1 MFRQIPLV
9 HFCTIRPR
17 HTSFGLAQPSRAAPT
32 SFWCQRTRNEQG
44 YHQAYFNE
52 RRNYHK
58 KCRKFE
64 KSYWNQ
70 QKQELSNFRSRDP
83 KEFWKKLNL
92 KPKSKSYQFT
102 KSDLFDYYEKLA
114 SSQVDNDQYA
124 EFDYQQNVEIEELE
138 QTTDQILNAQF
149 TFDEIKTMINKL
161 KSGKAA
167 GIDKIIAELLKNL
180 DDDTVIILVNI
191 FNKIFDSGEFP
202 EEWAL
207 GIIVIL
213 FKGGERDYL
222 NNYRGITLLSVVGKL
237 LVGIL
242 NERLTKF
249 DDSIKLLHENQAG
262 FRKGY
267 STTDHYL
274 LYSPLLTIH

>member
-1 MFRQIPLV
+1 M
-9 HFCTIRPR
+9 
-17 HTSFGLAQPSRAAPT
+17 
-32 SFWCQRTRNEQG
+32 
-44 YHQAYFNE
+44 
-52 RRNYHK
+52 
-58 KCRKFE
+58 
-64 KSYWNQ
+64 
-70 QKQELSNFRSRDP
+70 
-83 KEFWKKLNL
+83 

-124 EFDYQQNVEIEELE
+124 EFDYQQKVEIKELE
-138 QTTDQILNAQF
+138 QTTDQTLNTRF

-191 FNKIFDSGEFP
+191 FNKIVDSGEFS

-213 FKGGERDYL
+213 FKGGERDDL
-222 NNYRGITLLSVVGKL
+222 NNYRGITSSIGHGGASTVFYMM
-237 LVGIL
+237 
-242 NERLTKF
+242 EQF
-249 DDSIKLLHENQAG
+249 DSMGVLAHFSI
-262 FRKGY
+262 
-267 STTDHYL
+267 
-274 LYSPLLTIH
+274 

>member
-1 MFRQIPLV
+1 M
-9 HFCTIRPR
+9 
-17 HTSFGLAQPSRAAPT
+17 
-32 SFWCQRTRNEQG
+32 
-44 YHQAYFNE
+44 
-52 RRNYHK
+52 
-58 KCRKFE
+58 
-64 KSYWNQ
+64 
-70 QKQELSNFRSRDP
+70 
-83 KEFWKKLNL
+83 

-191 FNKIFDSGEFP
+191 F
-202 EEWAL
+202 
-207 GIIVIL
+207 
-213 FKGGERDYL
+213 
-222 NNYRGITLLSVVGKL
+222 
-237 LVGIL
+237 
-242 NERLTKF
+242 
-249 DDSIKLLHENQAG
+249 
-262 FRKGY
+262 
-267 STTDHYL
+267 
-274 LYSPLLTIH
+274 

>member
-1 MFRQIPLV
+1 M
-9 HFCTIRPR
+9 
-17 HTSFGLAQPSRAAPT
+17 
-32 SFWCQRTRNEQG
+32 
-44 YHQAYFNE
+44 
-52 RRNYHK
+52 
-58 KCRKFE
+58 
-64 KSYWNQ
+64 
-70 QKQELSNFRSRDP
+70 
-83 KEFWKKLNL
+83 
-92 KPKSKSYQFT
+92 
-102 KSDLFDYYEKLA
+102 
-114 SSQVDNDQYA
+114 
-124 EFDYQQNVEIEELE
+124 E

-213 FKGGERDYL
+213 FKGGERDDL

-237 LVGIL
+237 LVVPDRVKKEYCRCGPHPLQVISSRARPPL
-242 NERLTKF
+242 VKGAGHIGPLFPEFRGWPLWF
-249 DDSIKLLHENQAG
+249 MASIALRGL
-262 FRKGY
+262 
-267 STTDHYL
+267 
-274 LYSPLLTIH
+274 